1 MGLKSKPKK
10 GNEKKLNIPTSSAAK
25 EVNDNDAGRAL
36 VGKIV
41 GNKTMEFENKDISL
55 ADIRLNPDN
64 EIFRQNDNGE
74 DIEILAEDIKRNG
87 LLHNLVVF
95 PEQEDGKTVYVLL
108 SGERRY
114 RALML
119 LQEQDATWNAAKNC
133 NVVTTP
139 LSPNEKKVI
148 LYSANLQVRG
158 GLNDEAVRRKAV
170 SEFIEC
176 LQKEPYNM
184 NRVDAL
190 KAIKSV
196 SSVNPK
202 TIDRDARLEDKLKGS
217 LKELLDAKFL
227 SRSECESYLRFDD
240 EKQEEIGQK
249 YQELNAV
256 DCHGDTGEEAGK
268 NHIEVMRDTLHDT
281 FREYLFSALQQR
293 TRAEHEETYKKSI
306 EYFDSELQEL
316 KKKAEEFGIIKE
328 CNTPEEVADFEYDA
342 QKDATKD
349 VAKKEREAA
358 DISVSAVLKTT
369 PTIIKK
375 LQRVY
380 SNKSYEKA
388 LRHVSQE
395 SRDSDI
401 AALEEVIE
409 MATKLKEKIK
419 SVD

>member
-1 MGLKSKPKK
+1 MALTKKK
-10 GNEKKLNIPTSSAAK
+10 GPVTAPKLPNIEALKKVNNNNAGAFYNDLLNAK
-25 EVNDNDAGRAL
+25 H
-36 VGKIV
+36 KI
-41 GNKTMEFENKDISL
+41 EYESRDISL
-55 ADIRLNPDN
+55 FNIRTNTDN
-64 EIFRQNDNGE
+64 EIFREIDDDE
-74 DIEILAEDIKRNG
+74 DIRILADDIKRNG
-87 LLHNLVVF
+87 LLHNLVMF
-95 PEQEDGKTVYVLL
+95 PSTEEGREVYVLL

-114 RALML
+114 RALKL
-119 LQEQDATWNAAKNC
+119 LVEEGDTSWQIVRNC
-133 NVVTTP
+133 NVITTE
-139 LSPNEKKVI
+139 LSDNEKKVL

-170 SEFIEC
+170 SDFIEC

-217 LKELLDAKFL
+217 LKELLNAKFL

-240 EKQEEIGQK
+240 EKQKEIGQK

-369 PTIIKK
+369 PAIIKK

-419 SVD
+419 AVD

>member
-1 MGLKSKPKK
+1 MALTKKK
-10 GNEKKLNIPTSSAAK
+10 GPVTTPKLPNIEALKKVNNNNAGAFYNDLLNAK
-25 EVNDNDAGRAL
+25 H
-36 VGKIV
+36 KI
-41 GNKTMEFENKDISL
+41 EYESRDISL
-55 ADIRLNPDN
+55 FNIRTNPDN
-64 EIFRQNDNGE
+64 EIFREIDDDE
-74 DIEILAEDIKRNG
+74 DIRILADDIKRNG
-87 LLHNLVVF
+87 LLHNLVMF
-95 PEQEDGKTVYVLL
+95 PSTEEGREVYVLL

-114 RALML
+114 RALKL
-119 LQEQDATWNAAKNC
+119 LVEEGDTSWQIVRNC
-133 NVVTTP
+133 NIITTE
-139 LSPNEKKVI
+139 LSDNEKKVL

-170 SEFIEC
+170 SVFIEC

-202 TIDRDARLEDKLKGS
+202 TIDRDARLEDKLRGT

-419 SVD
+419 AVD

>member
-1 MGLKSKPKK
+1 MALTKKK
-10 GNEKKLNIPTSSAAK
+10 GPVTTPKLPNIEALKKVNNNTAGAFYNDLLNAK
-25 EVNDNDAGRAL
+25 H
-36 VGKIV
+36 KI
-41 GNKTMEFENKDISL
+41 EYESRDISL
-55 ADIRLNPDN
+55 FNIRTNPDN
-64 EIFRQNDNGE
+64 EIFREIDDDE
-74 DIEILAEDIKRNG
+74 DIRILADDIKRNG
-87 LLHNLVVF
+87 LLHNLVMF
-95 PEQEDGKTVYVLL
+95 PSTEEGREVYVLL

-114 RALML
+114 RALKL
-119 LQEQDATWNAAKNC
+119 LVEEGDTSWQIVRNC
-133 NVVTTP
+133 NVITTE
-139 LSPNEKKVI
+139 LSDNEKKVL

-227 SRSECESYLRFDD
+227 SRSECETYLRFDD

-256 DCHGDTGEEAGK
+256 DCRGDTREEAGK

-328 CNTPEEVADFEYDA
+328 CNTPDEVADFEYDA
-342 QKDATKD
+342 QKDATRD

-409 MATKLKEKIK
+409 IATKLKEKIK
-419 SVD
+419 TVD

>member
-1 MGLKSKPKK
+1 MALTKKK
-10 GNEKKLNIPTSSAAK
+10 GPVTTPKLPNIEALKKVNNNNAGAFYNDLLNAK
-25 EVNDNDAGRAL
+25 H
-36 VGKIV
+36 KI
-41 GNKTMEFENKDISL
+41 EYESRDISL
-55 ADIRLNPDN
+55 FNIRTNPDN
-64 EIFRQNDNGE
+64 EIFREIDDDE
-74 DIEILAEDIKRNG
+74 DIRILADDIKRNG
-87 LLHNLVVF
+87 LLHNLVMF
-95 PEQEDGKTVYVLL
+95 PSTEEGREVYVLL

-114 RALML
+114 RALKL
-119 LQEQDATWNAAKNC
+119 LVEEGDTSWQIVRNC
-133 NVVTTP
+133 NVITTE
-139 LSPNEKKVI
+139 LSDNEKKVL

-170 SEFIEC
+170 SDFIEC

-256 DCHGDTGEEAGK
+256 DCHGDNGEEAGK

-293 TRAEHEETYKKSI
+293 TRAEHEEAYKNAI

-328 CNTPEEVADFEYDA
+328 CNAPEEVADFEYDA
-342 QKDATKD
+342 KKEAAKDF
-349 VAKKEREAA
+349 AKKEREAA
-358 DISVSAVLKTT
+358 DISVSAVLKAT

-380 SNKSYEKA
+380 ANKSYEKA
-388 LRHVSQE
+388 LSHVSQE

-409 MATKLKEKIK
+409 MATKLKEKIEA
-419 SVD
+419 VD

>member
-1 MGLKSKPKK
+1 MALTKKK
-10 GNEKKLNIPTSSAAK
+10 GPVTTPKLPNIEALKKVNNNNAGAFYNDLLNAK
-25 EVNDNDAGRAL
+25 H
-36 VGKIV
+36 KI
-41 GNKTMEFENKDISL
+41 EYESRDISL
-55 ADIRLNPDN
+55 FNIRTNPDN
-64 EIFRQNDNGE
+64 EIFREIDDDE
-74 DIEILAEDIKRNG
+74 DIRILADDIKRNG
-87 LLHNLVVF
+87 LLHNLVMF
-95 PEQEDGKTVYVLL
+95 PSTEEGREVYVLL

-114 RALML
+114 RALKL
-119 LQEQDATWNAAKNC
+119 LVEEGDTSWQIVRNC
-133 NVVTTP
+133 NIIRTE
-139 LSPNEKKVI
+139 LSDNEKKVL

-202 TIDRDARLEDKLKGS
+202 TIDRDARLEDKLRGT

-256 DCHGDTGEEAGK
+256 DCHGDAGEEAGK

-419 SVD
+419 AVD

>member
-1 MGLKSKPKK
+1 MALTKKK
-10 GNEKKLNIPTSSAAK
+10 GPVTTPKLPNIEALKKVNNNNAGAFYNDLLNAK
-25 EVNDNDAGRAL
+25 H
-36 VGKIV
+36 KI
-41 GNKTMEFENKDISL
+41 EYESRDISL
-55 ADIRLNPDN
+55 FNIRTNPDN
-64 EIFRQNDNGE
+64 EIFREIDDDE
-74 DIEILAEDIKRNG
+74 DIRILADDIKRNG
-87 LLHNLVVF
+87 LLHNLVMF
-95 PEQEDGKTVYVLL
+95 PSTEEGREVYVLL

-114 RALML
+114 RALKL
-119 LQEQDATWNAAKNC
+119 LVEEGDTSWQIVRNC
-133 NVVTTP
+133 NIITTE
-139 LSPNEKKVI
+139 LSDNEKKVL

-202 TIDRDARLEDKLKGS
+202 TIDRDARLEDKLRGT

-293 TRAEHEETYKKSI
+293 TRAEHEETYKTSI
-306 EYFDSELQEL
+306 EYFDSELQGL

-409 MATKLKEKIK
+409 IATKLKEKIK
-419 SVD
+419 AVD

>member
-1 MGLKSKPKK
+1 MALTKKK
-10 GNEKKLNIPTSSAAK
+10 GPVTTPKLPNIEALKKVNNNNAGAFYNDLLNAK
-25 EVNDNDAGRAL
+25 H
-36 VGKIV
+36 KI
-41 GNKTMEFENKDISL
+41 EYESRDISL
-55 ADIRLNPDN
+55 FNIRTNPDN
-64 EIFRQNDNGE
+64 EIFREIDDDE
-74 DIEILAEDIKRNG
+74 DIRILADDIKRNG
-87 LLHNLVVF
+87 LLHNLVMF
-95 PEQEDGKTVYVLL
+95 PSTEEGREVYVLL

-114 RALML
+114 RALKL
-119 LQEQDATWNAAKNC
+119 LVEEGDTSWQIVRNC
-133 NVVTTP
+133 NIITTE
-139 LSPNEKKVI
+139 LSDNEKKVL

-202 TIDRDARLEDKLKGS
+202 TIDRDARLEDKLRGT

-342 QKDATKD
+342 QKDATKN

-419 SVD
+419 AVD

>member
-1 MGLKSKPKK
+1 MALTKKK
-10 GNEKKLNIPTSSAAK
+10 GPVTTPKLPNIEALKKVNNNNAGAFYNDLLNAK
-25 EVNDNDAGRAL
+25 H
-36 VGKIV
+36 KI
-41 GNKTMEFENKDISL
+41 EYESRDISL
-55 ADIRLNPDN
+55 FNIRTNPDN
-64 EIFRQNDNGE
+64 EIFREIDDDE
-74 DIEILAEDIKRNG
+74 DIGILADDIKRNG
-87 LLHNLVVF
+87 LLHNLVMF
-95 PEQEDGKTVYVLL
+95 PSTEEGREVYVLL

-114 RALML
+114 RALKL
-119 LQEQDATWNAAKNC
+119 LVEEGDTSWQIVRNC
-133 NVVTTP
+133 NIITTE
-139 LSPNEKKVI
+139 LSDNEKKVL

-202 TIDRDARLEDKLKGS
+202 TIDRDARLEDKLKGG
-217 LKELLDAKFL
+217 LKALLDAKFL

-419 SVD
+419 AVD

>member
-1 MGLKSKPKK
+1 MALTKKK
-10 GNEKKLNIPTSSAAK
+10 GPVTTPKLPNIEALKKVNNNNAGAFYNDLLNAK
-25 EVNDNDAGRAL
+25 H
-36 VGKIV
+36 KI
-41 GNKTMEFENKDISL
+41 EYESRDISL
-55 ADIRLNPDN
+55 FNIRTNPDN
-64 EIFRQNDNGE
+64 EIFREIDDDE
-74 DIEILAEDIKRNG
+74 DIRILADDIKRNG
-87 LLHNLVVF
+87 LLHNLVMF
-95 PEQEDGKTVYVLL
+95 LSTEEGREVYVLL

-114 RALML
+114 RALKL
-119 LQEQDATWNAAKNC
+119 LVEEGDTSWQIVRNC
-133 NVVTTP
+133 NVITTE
-139 LSPNEKKVI
+139 LSDNEKKVL

-170 SEFIEC
+170 SDFIEC

-342 QKDATKD
+342 QKDVTKD

-419 SVD
+419 AVD

>member
-1 MGLKSKPKK
+1 MALTKKK
-10 GNEKKLNIPTSSAAK
+10 GPVTTPKLPNIEALKKVNNNNAGAFYNDLLNAK
-25 EVNDNDAGRAL
+25 H
-36 VGKIV
+36 KI
-41 GNKTMEFENKDISL
+41 EYESRDISL
-55 ADIRLNPDN
+55 FNIRTNPDN
-64 EIFRQNDNGE
+64 DIFREIDDDE
-74 DIEILAEDIKRNG
+74 DIRILADDIKRNG
-87 LLHNLVVF
+87 LLHNLVMF
-95 PEQEDGKTVYVLL
+95 PSTEEGREVYVLL

-114 RALML
+114 RALKL
-119 LQEQDATWNAAKNC
+119 LVEEGDTSWQIVRNC
-133 NVVTTP
+133 NIITTE
-139 LSPNEKKVI
+139 LSDNEKKVL

-158 GLNDEAVRRKAV
+158 GLNDEAVRRTAV

-196 SSVNPK
+196 CSVNPK
-202 TIDRDARLEDKLKGS
+202 TIDRDARLEDKLRGT

-419 SVD
+419 AVD

>member
-1 MGLKSKPKK
+1 MALTKKK
-10 GNEKKLNIPTSSAAK
+10 GPVTTPKLPNIEALKKVNNNNAGAFYNDLLNAK
-25 EVNDNDAGRAL
+25 H
-36 VGKIV
+36 KI
-41 GNKTMEFENKDISL
+41 EYESRDISL
-55 ADIRLNPDN
+55 FNIRTNPDN
-64 EIFRQNDNGE
+64 EIFREIDDDE
-74 DIEILAEDIKRNG
+74 DIRILADDIKRNG
-87 LLHNLVVF
+87 LLHNLVMF
-95 PEQEDGKTVYVLL
+95 PSTEEGREVYVLL

-114 RALML
+114 RALKL
-119 LQEQDATWNAAKNC
+119 LVEEGDTSWQIVRNC
-133 NVVTTP
+133 NIITTE
-139 LSPNEKKVI
+139 LSDNEKKVL

-202 TIDRDARLEDKLKGS
+202 TIDRDARLEDKLKEN
-217 LKELLDAKFL
+217 LKGLLDAKFL

-419 SVD
+419 AVD

>member
-1 MGLKSKPKK
+1 MALTKKK
-10 GNEKKLNIPTSSAAK
+10 GPVTTPKLPNIEALKKVNNNNAGAFYNDLLNAK
-25 EVNDNDAGRAL
+25 H
-36 VGKIV
+36 KI
-41 GNKTMEFENKDISL
+41 EYESRDISL
-55 ADIRLNPDN
+55 FNIRTNPDN
-64 EIFRQNDNGE
+64 EIFREIDDDE
-74 DIEILAEDIKRNG
+74 DIRILADDIKRNG
-87 LLHNLVVF
+87 LLHNLVLF
-95 PEQEDGKTVYVLL
+95 PSTEEGREVYVLL

-114 RALML
+114 RALKL
-119 LQEQDATWNAAKNC
+119 LVAEGDTSWQIVRNC
-133 NVVTTP
+133 NVITTE
-139 LSPNEKKVI
+139 LSDNEKKVL

-202 TIDRDARLEDKLKGS
+202 TIDRDARLEDKLRGT

-306 EYFDSELQEL
+306 EYFDSELQGL

-409 MATKLKEKIK
+409 IATKLKEKIK
-419 SVD
+419 AVD

>member
-1 MGLKSKPKK
+1 MALTKKK
-10 GNEKKLNIPTSSAAK
+10 GPVTTPKLPNIEALKKVNNNNAGAFYNDLLNAK
-25 EVNDNDAGRAL
+25 H
-36 VGKIV
+36 KI
-41 GNKTMEFENKDISL
+41 EYESRDISL
-55 ADIRLNPDN
+55 FNIRTNPDN
-64 EIFRQNDNGE
+64 EIFREIDDDE
-74 DIEILAEDIKRNG
+74 DIRILADDIKRNG
-87 LLHNLVVF
+87 LLHNLVMF
-95 PEQEDGKTVYVLL
+95 PSTEEGREVYVLL

-114 RALML
+114 RALKL
-119 LQEQDATWNAAKNC
+119 LVEEGDTSWQIVRNC
-133 NVVTTP
+133 NIITTE
-139 LSPNEKKVI
+139 LSDNEKKVL

-202 TIDRDARLEDKLKGS
+202 TIDRDARLEDKLRGT

-256 DCHGDTGEEAGK
+256 DCHSDTGEEAGK

-306 EYFDSELQEL
+306 EYFDSELQGL

-409 MATKLKEKIK
+409 IATKLKEKIK
-419 SVD
+419 AVD

>member
-1 MGLKSKPKK
+1 MALTKKK
-10 GNEKKLNIPTSSAAK
+10 GPVTAPKLPNIEALKKVNNNNAGAFYNDLLNAK
-25 EVNDNDAGRAL
+25 H
-36 VGKIV
+36 KI
-41 GNKTMEFENKDISL
+41 EYESRDISL
-55 ADIRLNPDN
+55 FNIRTNPDN
-64 EIFRQNDNGE
+64 EIFREIDDDE
-74 DIEILAEDIKRNG
+74 DIRILADDIKRNG
-87 LLHNLVVF
+87 LLHNLVMF
-95 PEQEDGKTVYVLL
+95 PSTEEGREVYVLL

-114 RALML
+114 RALKL
-119 LQEQDATWNAAKNC
+119 LVEEGDTSWQIVRNC
-133 NVVTTP
+133 NVITTE
-139 LSPNEKKVI
+139 LSDNEKKVL

-176 LQKEPYNM
+176 LQEEPYNM

-202 TIDRDARLEDKLKGS
+202 TIDRDARLEDKLRGT

-256 DCHGDTGEEAGK
+256 DCHGDTGKEAGK

-328 CNTPEEVADFEYDA
+328 CNTPEEIADFEYDA

-419 SVD
+419 AVD

>member
-1 MGLKSKPKK
+1 MALTKKK
-10 GNEKKLNIPTSSAAK
+10 GPVTTPKLPNIEALKKVNNNSAGAFYNDLLNAK
-25 EVNDNDAGRAL
+25 H
-36 VGKIV
+36 KI
-41 GNKTMEFENKDISL
+41 EYESRDISL
-55 ADIRLNPDN
+55 FNIRTNPDN
-64 EIFRQNDNGE
+64 EIFREIDDDE
-74 DIEILAEDIKRNG
+74 DIRILADDIKRNG
-87 LLHNLVVF
+87 LLHNLVMF
-95 PEQEDGKTVYVLL
+95 PYTEEGREVYVLL

-114 RALML
+114 RALKL
-119 LQEQDATWNAAKNC
+119 LVEEGDTSWQIVRNC
-133 NVVTTP
+133 NVITTE
-139 LSPNEKKVI
+139 LSDNEKKVL

-170 SEFIEC
+170 SDFIEC

-240 EKQEEIGQK
+240 VKQEEIGEK

-293 TRAEHEETYKKSI
+293 TRAEHEEAYKKAI

-328 CNTPEEVADFEYDA
+328 CNVPEEVADFEYDA
-342 QKDATKD
+342 KKEAAKD

-358 DISVSAVLKTT
+358 DISVSAVLKAT

-380 SNKSYEKA
+380 ANKSYEKA
-388 LRHVSQE
+388 LSHVSQE

-409 MATKLKEKIK
+409 MATKLKEKIEA
-419 SVD
+419 VD

>member
-1 MGLKSKPKK
+1 MALTKKK
-10 GNEKKLNIPTSSAAK
+10 GPVTTPKLPNIEALKKVNNNNAGAFYNDLLNAK
-25 EVNDNDAGRAL
+25 H
-36 VGKIV
+36 KI
-41 GNKTMEFENKDISL
+41 EYESRDISL
-55 ADIRLNPDN
+55 FNIRTNPDN
-64 EIFRQNDNGE
+64 EIFRGIDDDE
-74 DIEILAEDIKRNG
+74 DIRILADDIKRNG
-87 LLHNLVVF
+87 LLHNLVMF
-95 PEQEDGKTVYVLL
+95 PSTEEGREVYVLL

-114 RALML
+114 RALKL
-119 LQEQDATWNAAKNC
+119 LVEEGDTSWQIVRNC
-133 NVVTTP
+133 NIITTE
-139 LSPNEKKVI
+139 LSDNEKKVL

-202 TIDRDARLEDKLKGS
+202 TIDRDARLEDKLRGT

-306 EYFDSELQEL
+306 EYFDSELQGL

-409 MATKLKEKIK
+409 IATKLKEKIK
-419 SVD
+419 AVD

>member
-1 MGLKSKPKK
+1 MALTKKK
-10 GNEKKLNIPTSSAAK
+10 GPVTTPKLPNIEALKKVNNNNAGAFYNDLLNAK
-25 EVNDNDAGRAL
+25 H
-36 VGKIV
+36 KI
-41 GNKTMEFENKDISL
+41 EYESRDISL
-55 ADIRLNPDN
+55 FNIRTNPDN
-64 EIFRQNDNGE
+64 EIFREIDDDE
-74 DIEILAEDIKRNG
+74 DIRILADDIKRNG
-87 LLHNLVVF
+87 LLHNLVLF
-95 PEQEDGKTVYVLL
+95 PSTEEGREVYVLL

-114 RALML
+114 RALKL
-119 LQEQDATWNAAKNC
+119 LVEEGDTSWQIVRNC
-133 NVVTTP
+133 NVITTE
-139 LSPNEKKVI
+139 LSDNEKKVL

-170 SEFIEC
+170 SDFIEC

-240 EKQEEIGQK
+240 EKLDEIGQK

-268 NHIEVMRDTLHDT
+268 NHIEVMRDTLHDM

-349 VAKKEREAA
+349 VANKEREAA

-419 SVD
+419 AVD

>member
-1 MGLKSKPKK
+1 MALTKKK
-10 GNEKKLNIPTSSAAK
+10 GPVTTPKLPNIEALKKVNNNNAGAFYNDLLNAK
-25 EVNDNDAGRAL
+25 H
-36 VGKIV
+36 KI
-41 GNKTMEFENKDISL
+41 EYESRDISL
-55 ADIRLNPDN
+55 FNIRTNPDN
-64 EIFRQNDNGE
+64 EIFREIDDDE
-74 DIEILAEDIKRNG
+74 DIRILADDIKRNG
-87 LLHNLVVF
+87 LLHNLVMF
-95 PEQEDGKTVYVLL
+95 PSTEEGREVYVLL

-114 RALML
+114 RALKL
-119 LQEQDATWNAAKNC
+119 LVEEGNTSWQIVRNC
-133 NVVTTP
+133 NVITTE
-139 LSPNEKKVI
+139 LSDNEKKVL

-170 SEFIEC
+170 SDFIEC

-342 QKDATKD
+342 QKDVTKD

-419 SVD
+419 AVD

>member
-1 MGLKSKPKK
+1 MALTKKK
-10 GNEKKLNIPTSSAAK
+10 GPVTTPKLPNIEALKKVNNNNAGAFYNDLLNAK
-25 EVNDNDAGRAL
+25 H
-36 VGKIV
+36 KI
-41 GNKTMEFENKDISL
+41 EYESRDISL
-55 ADIRLNPDN
+55 FNIRTNPDN
-64 EIFRQNDNGE
+64 EIFREIDDDE
-74 DIEILAEDIKRNG
+74 DIRILADDIKRNG
-87 LLHNLVVF
+87 LLHNLVMF
-95 PEQEDGKTVYVLL
+95 PSTEEGREVYVLL

-114 RALML
+114 RALKL
-119 LQEQDATWNAAKNC
+119 LVEEGDTSWQIVRNC
-133 NVVTTP
+133 NIITTE
-139 LSPNEKKVI
+139 LSDNEKKVL

-202 TIDRDARLEDKLKGS
+202 TIDRDARLEDKLRGT

-249 YQELNAV
+249 YQVLNAV

-419 SVD
+419 AVD

>member
-1 MGLKSKPKK
+1 MALTKKK
-10 GNEKKLNIPTSSAAK
+10 GPVTTPKLPNIEALKKVNNNNAGAFYNDLLNAK
-25 EVNDNDAGRAL
+25 H
-36 VGKIV
+36 KI
-41 GNKTMEFENKDISL
+41 EYESRDISL
-55 ADIRLNPDN
+55 FNIRTNPDN
-64 EIFRQNDNGE
+64 EIFREIDDDE
-74 DIEILAEDIKRNG
+74 DIRILADDIKRNG
-87 LLHNLVVF
+87 LLHNLVMF
-95 PEQEDGKTVYVLL
+95 PSTEEGREVYVLL

-114 RALML
+114 RALKL
-119 LQEQDATWNAAKNC
+119 LVEEGDTSWQIVRNC
-133 NVVTTP
+133 NIITTE
-139 LSPNEKKVI
+139 LSDNEKKVL

-202 TIDRDARLEDKLKGS
+202 TIDRDARLEDKLRGT

-328 CNTPEEVADFEYDA
+328 SNTPEEAADFEYDA
-342 QKDATKD
+342 QKDAAKD

-419 SVD
+419 AVD

>member
-1 MGLKSKPKK
+1 MALTKKK
-10 GNEKKLNIPTSSAAK
+10 GPVTTPKLPNIEALKKVNNNNAGAFYNDLLNAK
-25 EVNDNDAGRAL
+25 H
-36 VGKIV
+36 KI
-41 GNKTMEFENKDISL
+41 EYESRDISL
-55 ADIRLNPDN
+55 FNIRTNPDN
-64 EIFRQNDNGE
+64 EIFREIDDDE
-74 DIEILAEDIKRNG
+74 DIRILADDIKRNG
-87 LLHNLVVF
+87 LLHNLVMF
-95 PEQEDGKTVYVLL
+95 PSTEEGREVYVLL

-114 RALML
+114 RALKL
-119 LQEQDATWNAAKNC
+119 LVAEGDTSWQIVRNC
-133 NVVTTP
+133 NVITTE
-139 LSPNEKKVI
+139 LSDNEKKVL

-170 SEFIEC
+170 SDFIEC

-342 QKDATKD
+342 QKDATKA
-349 VAKKEREAA
+349 VAKKEMEAA

-419 SVD
+419 AVD

>member
-1 MGLKSKPKK
+1 MALTKKK
-10 GNEKKLNIPTSSAAK
+10 GPVTTPKLPNIEALKKVNNNNAGAFYNDLLNAK
-25 EVNDNDAGRAL
+25 H
-36 VGKIV
+36 KI
-41 GNKTMEFENKDISL
+41 EYESRDISL
-55 ADIRLNPDN
+55 FNIRTNPDN
-64 EIFRQNDNGE
+64 EIFREIDDDE
-74 DIEILAEDIKRNG
+74 DIRILADDIKRNG
-87 LLHNLVVF
+87 LLHNLVMF
-95 PEQEDGKTVYVLL
+95 PSTEEGREVYVLL

-114 RALML
+114 RALKL
-119 LQEQDATWNAAKNC
+119 LVEEGDTSWQIVRNC
-133 NVVTTP
+133 NIITTE
-139 LSPNEKKVI
+139 LSDNEKKVL

-196 SSVNPK
+196 SSVNAK
-202 TIDRDARLEDKLKGS
+202 TIDRDARLEDKLRGT

-316 KKKAEEFGIIKE
+316 KKKAEEFGIIKK

-419 SVD
+419 AVD

>member
-1 MGLKSKPKK
+1 MALTKKK
-10 GNEKKLNIPTSSAAK
+10 GPVTTPKLPNIEALKKVNNNNAGAFYNDLLNAK
-25 EVNDNDAGRAL
+25 H
-36 VGKIV
+36 KI
-41 GNKTMEFENKDISL
+41 EYESRDISL
-55 ADIRLNPDN
+55 FNIRTNPDN
-64 EIFRQNDNGE
+64 EIFREIDDDE
-74 DIEILAEDIKRNG
+74 DIRILADDIKRNG
-87 LLHNLVVF
+87 LLHNLVMF
-95 PEQEDGKTVYVLL
+95 PSTEERREVYVLL

-114 RALML
+114 RALKL
-119 LQEQDATWNAAKNC
+119 LVEEGDTSWQIVRNC
-133 NVVTTP
+133 NIITTE
-139 LSPNEKKVI
+139 LSDNEKKVL

-202 TIDRDARLEDKLKGS
+202 TIDRDARLEDKLRGT

-342 QKDATKD
+342 QKDATKA
-349 VAKKEREAA
+349 VAKKERKAA

-419 SVD
+419 AVD

>member
-1 MGLKSKPKK
+1 MALTKKK
-10 GNEKKLNIPTSSAAK
+10 GPVTTPKLPNIEALKKVNNNNAGAFYNDLLNAK
-25 EVNDNDAGRAL
+25 H
-36 VGKIV
+36 KI
-41 GNKTMEFENKDISL
+41 EYESRDISL
-55 ADIRLNPDN
+55 FNIRTNPDN
-64 EIFRQNDNGE
+64 EIFREIDDDE
-74 DIEILAEDIKRNG
+74 DIRILADDIKRNG
-87 LLHNLVVF
+87 LLHNLVMF
-95 PEQEDGKTVYVLL
+95 PSTEEGREVYVLL

-114 RALML
+114 RALKL
-119 LQEQDATWNAAKNC
+119 LVEEGDTSWQIVRNC
-133 NVVTTP
+133 NVITTE
-139 LSPNEKKVI
+139 LSDNEKKVL

-170 SEFIEC
+170 SDFIEC

-240 EKQEEIGQK
+240 EKLDEIGQK

-268 NHIEVMRDTLHDT
+268 NHIEVMRDTLHDM

-316 KKKAEEFGIIKE
+316 KKKAEKFGIIKE

-349 VAKKEREAA
+349 VANKEREAA

-401 AALEEVIE
+401 AALEEVID

-419 SVD
+419 AVD

>member
-1 MGLKSKPKK
+1 MALTKKK
-10 GNEKKLNIPTSSAAK
+10 GPVTTPKLPNIEALKKVNNNNAGAFYNDLLNAK
-25 EVNDNDAGRAL
+25 H
-36 VGKIV
+36 KI
-41 GNKTMEFENKDISL
+41 EYESRDISL
-55 ADIRLNPDN
+55 FNIRTNPDN
-64 EIFRQNDNGE
+64 EIFREIDDDE
-74 DIEILAEDIKRNG
+74 DIRILADDIKRNG
-87 LLHNLVVF
+87 LLHNLVMF
-95 PEQEDGKTVYVLL
+95 PSTEEGREVYVLL

-114 RALML
+114 RALKL
-119 LQEQDATWNAAKNC
+119 LVEEGDTSWQIVRNC
-133 NVVTTP
+133 NIITTE
-139 LSPNEKKVI
+139 LSDNEKKVL

-202 TIDRDARLEDKLKGS
+202 TIDRDARLEDKLRGT

-256 DCHGDTGEEAGK
+256 DCHGDTGEEVGK

-316 KKKAEEFGIIKE
+316 KKKAEELGIIKE

-401 AALEEVIE
+401 AALEEVID

-419 SVD
+419 AVD

>member
-1 MGLKSKPKK
+1 MALTKKK
-10 GNEKKLNIPTSSAAK
+10 GPVTTPKLPNIEALKKVNNNNAGAFYNDLLNAK
-25 EVNDNDAGRAL
+25 H
-36 VGKIV
+36 KI
-41 GNKTMEFENKDISL
+41 EYESRDISL
-55 ADIRLNPDN
+55 FNIRTNPDN
-64 EIFRQNDNGE
+64 EIFREIDDDE
-74 DIEILAEDIKRNG
+74 DIRILADDIKRNG
-87 LLHNLVVF
+87 LLHNLVMF
-95 PEQEDGKTVYVLL
+95 PSTEEGREVYVLL

-114 RALML
+114 RALKL
-119 LQEQDATWNAAKNC
+119 LVEEGDTSWQIVRNC
-133 NVVTTP
+133 NVITTE
-139 LSPNEKKVI
+139 LSDNEKKVL

-176 LQKEPYNM
+176 LQEEPYNM

-202 TIDRDARLEDKLKGS
+202 TIDRDARLEDKLRGT

-328 CNTPEEVADFEYDA
+328 CNAPEEVADFEYDA

-349 VAKKEREAA
+349 VAKKERKAA

-419 SVD
+419 AVD

>member
-1 MGLKSKPKK
+1 MALTKKK
-10 GNEKKLNIPTSSAAK
+10 GPVTTPKLPNIEALKKVNNNNAGAFYNDLLNAK
-25 EVNDNDAGRAL
+25 H
-36 VGKIV
+36 KI
-41 GNKTMEFENKDISL
+41 EYESRDISL
-55 ADIRLNPDN
+55 FNIRTNPDN
-64 EIFRQNDNGE
+64 EIFREIDDDE
-74 DIEILAEDIKRNG
+74 DIRILADDIKRNG
-87 LLHNLVVF
+87 LLHNLVMF
-95 PEQEDGKTVYVLL
+95 PSTEEGREVYVLL

-114 RALML
+114 RALKL
-119 LQEQDATWNAAKNC
+119 LVEEGDTSWQIVRNC
-133 NVVTTP
+133 NVITTE
-139 LSPNEKKVI
+139 LSDNEKKVL

-170 SEFIEC
+170 SDFIEC

-240 EKQEEIGQK
+240 EKLDEIGQK
-249 YQELNAV
+249 YQELNVV

-268 NHIEVMRDTLHDT
+268 NHIEVMRDTLHDM

-349 VAKKEREAA
+349 VANKEREAA

-419 SVD
+419 AVD

>member
-1 MGLKSKPKK
+1 MALTKKK
-10 GNEKKLNIPTSSAAK
+10 GPVTAPKLPNIEALKKVNNNNAGAFYNDLLNAK
-25 EVNDNDAGRAL
+25 H
-36 VGKIV
+36 KI
-41 GNKTMEFENKDISL
+41 EYESRDISL
-55 ADIRLNPDN
+55 FNIRTNPDN
-64 EIFRQNDNGE
+64 EIFREIDDDE
-74 DIEILAEDIKRNG
+74 DIRILADDIKRNG
-87 LLHNLVVF
+87 LLHNLVMF
-95 PEQEDGKTVYVLL
+95 PSTEEGREVYVLL

-114 RALML
+114 RALKL
-119 LQEQDATWNAAKNC
+119 LVEEGDTSWQIVRNC
-133 NVVTTP
+133 NVITTE
-139 LSPNEKKVI
+139 LSDNEKKVL

-176 LQKEPYNM
+176 LQEEPYNM

-202 TIDRDARLEDKLKGS
+202 TIDRDARLEDKLRGT

-227 SRSECESYLRFDD
+227 SRSECESYLRFDN

-328 CNTPEEVADFEYDA
+328 CNTPEEIADFEYDA

-419 SVD
+419 AVD

>member
-1 MGLKSKPKK
+1 MALTKKK
-10 GNEKKLNIPTSSAAK
+10 GPVTTPKLPNIEALKKVNNNNAGAFYNDLLNAK
-25 EVNDNDAGRAL
+25 H
-36 VGKIV
+36 KI
-41 GNKTMEFENKDISL
+41 EYESRDISL
-55 ADIRLNPDN
+55 FNIRTNPDN
-64 EIFRQNDNGE
+64 EIFREIDDDE
-74 DIEILAEDIKRNG
+74 DIRILADDIKRNG
-87 LLHNLVVF
+87 LLHNLVMF
-95 PEQEDGKTVYVLL
+95 PSTEEGREVYVLL

-114 RALML
+114 RALKL
-119 LQEQDATWNAAKNC
+119 LVEEGDTSWQIVRNC
-133 NVVTTP
+133 NVITTE
-139 LSPNEKKVI
+139 LSDNEKKVL

-176 LQKEPYNM
+176 LQEKPYNM

-202 TIDRDARLEDKLKGS
+202 TIDRDARLEDKLRGT

-293 TRAEHEETYKKSI
+293 TRAEHEETYKKTI

-328 CNTPEEVADFEYDA
+328 CNTPEEIADFEYDA

-419 SVD
+419 AVD

>member
-1 MGLKSKPKK
+1 MALTKKK
-10 GNEKKLNIPTSSAAK
+10 GPVTTPKLPNIEALKKVNNNNAGAFYNDLLNAK
-25 EVNDNDAGRAL
+25 H
-36 VGKIV
+36 KI
-41 GNKTMEFENKDISL
+41 EYESRDISL
-55 ADIRLNPDN
+55 FNIRTNPDN
-64 EIFRQNDNGE
+64 EIFREIDDDE
-74 DIEILAEDIKRNG
+74 DIRILADDIKRNG
-87 LLHNLVVF
+87 LLHNLVMF
-95 PEQEDGKTVYVLL
+95 PSTEEGREVYVLL

-114 RALML
+114 RALKL
-119 LQEQDATWNAAKNC
+119 LVEEGDTSWQIVRNC
-133 NVVTTP
+133 NIITTE
-139 LSPNEKKVI
+139 LSDNEKKVL

-202 TIDRDARLEDKLKGS
+202 TIDRDARLEDKLRGT

-328 CNTPEEVADFEYDA
+328 CNTPEEIADFEYDA
-342 QKDATKD
+342 QKDATKA

-419 SVD
+419 AVD

>member
-1 MGLKSKPKK
+1 MALTKKK
-10 GNEKKLNIPTSSAAK
+10 GPVTTPKLPNIEALKKVNNNNAGAFYNDLLNAK
-25 EVNDNDAGRAL
+25 H
-36 VGKIV
+36 KI
-41 GNKTMEFENKDISL
+41 EYESRDISL
-55 ADIRLNPDN
+55 FNIRTNPDN
-64 EIFRQNDNGE
+64 EIFREIDDDE
-74 DIEILAEDIKRNG
+74 DIRILADDIKRNG
-87 LLHNLVVF
+87 LLHNLVMF
-95 PEQEDGKTVYVLL
+95 PSTEEGREVYVLL

-114 RALML
+114 RALKL
-119 LQEQDATWNAAKNC
+119 LVEEGDTSWQIVRNC
-133 NVVTTP
+133 NVITTE
-139 LSPNEKKVI
+139 LSDNEKKVL

-170 SEFIEC
+170 SDFIEC

-240 EKQEEIGQK
+240 EKQKEIGQK

-342 QKDATKD
+342 QKDVTKD
-349 VAKKEREAA
+349 VAKKEKEAA

-419 SVD
+419 AVD

>member
-1 MGLKSKPKK
+1 MALTKKK
-10 GNEKKLNIPTSSAAK
+10 GPVTTPKLPNIEALKKVNNNNAGAFYNDLLNAK
-25 EVNDNDAGRAL
+25 H
-36 VGKIV
+36 KI
-41 GNKTMEFENKDISL
+41 EYESRDISL
-55 ADIRLNPDN
+55 FNIRTNPDN
-64 EIFRQNDNGE
+64 EIFREIDDDE
-74 DIEILAEDIKRNG
+74 DIRILADDIKRNG
-87 LLHNLVVF
+87 LLHNLVMF
-95 PEQEDGKTVYVLL
+95 PSTEEGREVYVLL

-114 RALML
+114 RALKL
-119 LQEQDATWNAAKNC
+119 LVEEGDTSWQIVRNC
-133 NVVTTP
+133 NIITTE
-139 LSPNEKKVI
+139 LSDNEKKVL

-202 TIDRDARLEDKLKGS
+202 TIDRDARLENKLKGS

-240 EKQEEIGQK
+240 EKQEEIGEK
-249 YQELNAV
+249 YQELSVV

-328 CNTPEEVADFEYDA
+328 CNTPEEAADFEYDA

-419 SVD
+419 AVD

>member
-1 MGLKSKPKK
+1 MALTKKK
-10 GNEKKLNIPTSSAAK
+10 GPVTSPKLPNIEALKKVNNNNAGAFYNDLLNAK
-25 EVNDNDAGRAL
+25 H
-36 VGKIV
+36 KI
-41 GNKTMEFENKDISL
+41 EYESRDISL
-55 ADIRLNPDN
+55 FNIRTNPDN
-64 EIFRQNDNGE
+64 EIFREIDDDE
-74 DIEILAEDIKRNG
+74 DIRILADDIKRNG
-87 LLHNLVVF
+87 LLHNLVMF
-95 PEQEDGKTVYVLL
+95 PSTEEGREVYVLL

-114 RALML
+114 RALKL
-119 LQEQDATWNAAKNC
+119 LVEEGDTSWQIVRNC
-133 NVVTTP
+133 NVITTE
-139 LSPNEKKVI
+139 LSDNEKKVL

-170 SEFIEC
+170 SDFIEC

-240 EKQEEIGQK
+240 EKLDEIGQK

-268 NHIEVMRDTLHDT
+268 NHIEVMRDTLHDM

-349 VAKKEREAA
+349 VANKEREAA

-401 AALEEVIE
+401 AALEEVID

-419 SVD
+419 AVD

>member
-1 MGLKSKPKK
+1 MALTKKK
-10 GNEKKLNIPTSSAAK
+10 GPVTTPKLPNIEALKKVNNNNAGAFYNDLLNAK
-25 EVNDNDAGRAL
+25 H
-36 VGKIV
+36 KI
-41 GNKTMEFENKDISL
+41 EYESRDISL
-55 ADIRLNPDN
+55 FNIRTNPDN
-64 EIFRQNDNGE
+64 EIFREIDDDE
-74 DIEILAEDIKRNG
+74 DIRILADDIKRNG
-87 LLHNLVVF
+87 LLHNLVMF
-95 PEQEDGKTVYVLL
+95 PSTEEGREVYVLL

-114 RALML
+114 RALKL
-119 LQEQDATWNAAKNC
+119 LVEEGDTSWQIVRNC
-133 NVVTTP
+133 NVITTE
-139 LSPNEKKVI
+139 LSDNEKKVL

-202 TIDRDARLEDKLKGS
+202 TIDRDARLEDKLRGT

-281 FREYLFSALQQR
+281 FREYLFSDLQQR

-419 SVD
+419 AVD

>member
-1 MGLKSKPKK
+1 MALTKKK
-10 GNEKKLNIPTSSAAK
+10 GPVTTPKLPNIEALKKVNNNNAGAFYNDLLNAK
-25 EVNDNDAGRAL
+25 H
-36 VGKIV
+36 KI
-41 GNKTMEFENKDISL
+41 EYESRDISIFN
-55 ADIRLNPDN
+55 IRTNPDN
-64 EIFRQNDNGE
+64 EIFREIDDDE
-74 DIEILAEDIKRNG
+74 DIRILADDIKRNG
-87 LLHNLVVF
+87 LLHNLVMF
-95 PEQEDGKTVYVLL
+95 PSTEEGREVYVLL

-114 RALML
+114 RALKL
-119 LQEQDATWNAAKNC
+119 LVEEGDTSWQIVRNC
-133 NVVTTP
+133 NVITTK
-139 LSPNEKKVI
+139 LSDNEKKVL

-306 EYFDSELQEL
+306 EYFDSGLQEL

-328 CNTPEEVADFEYDA
+328 CNTPEEIADFEYDA
-342 QKDATKD
+342 QKDATKA

-419 SVD
+419 AVD

>member
-1 MGLKSKPKK
+1 MALTKKK
-10 GNEKKLNIPTSSAAK
+10 GPVTTPKLPNIEALKKVNNNNAGAFYNDLLNAK
-25 EVNDNDAGRAL
+25 H
-36 VGKIV
+36 KI
-41 GNKTMEFENKDISL
+41 EYESRDISL
-55 ADIRLNPDN
+55 FNIRTNPDN
-64 EIFRQNDNGE
+64 EIFREIDDDE
-74 DIEILAEDIKRNG
+74 DIRILADDIKRNG
-87 LLHNLVVF
+87 LLHNLVMF
-95 PEQEDGKTVYVLL
+95 PSTEEGREVYVLL

-114 RALML
+114 RALKL
-119 LQEQDATWNAAKNC
+119 LVEEGDTSWQIVRNC
-133 NVVTTP
+133 NIITTE
-139 LSPNEKKVI
+139 LSDNEKKVL

-202 TIDRDARLEDKLKGS
+202 TIDRDARLEDKLKEN

-342 QKDATKD
+342 QKDATKA

-419 SVD
+419 AVD

>member
-1 MGLKSKPKK
+1 MALTKKK
-10 GNEKKLNIPTSSAAK
+10 GPVTTPKLPNIEALKKVNNNNAGAFYNDLLNAK
-25 EVNDNDAGRAL
+25 H
-36 VGKIV
+36 KI
-41 GNKTMEFENKDISL
+41 EYESRDISL
-55 ADIRLNPDN
+55 FNIRTNPDN
-64 EIFRQNDNGE
+64 EIFREIDDDE
-74 DIEILAEDIKRNG
+74 DIRILADDIKRNG
-87 LLHNLVVF
+87 LLHNLVMF
-95 PEQEDGKTVYVLL
+95 PSTEEGREVYVLL

-114 RALML
+114 RALKL
-119 LQEQDATWNAAKNC
+119 LVEEGDTSWQIVRNC
-133 NVVTTP
+133 NIITTE
-139 LSPNEKKVI
+139 LSDNEKKVL

-202 TIDRDARLEDKLKGS
+202 TIDRDARLEDKLRGT

-342 QKDATKD
+342 QKDVTKD

-419 SVD
+419 AVD

>member
-1 MGLKSKPKK
+1 MALTKKK
-10 GNEKKLNIPTSSAAK
+10 GPVTAPKLPNIEALKKVNNNNAGAFYNDLLNAK
-25 EVNDNDAGRAL
+25 H
-36 VGKIV
+36 KI
-41 GNKTMEFENKDISL
+41 EYESRDISL
-55 ADIRLNPDN
+55 FNIRTNPDN
-64 EIFRQNDNGE
+64 EIFREIDDDE
-74 DIEILAEDIKRNG
+74 DIRILADDIKRNG
-87 LLHNLVVF
+87 LLHNLVMF
-95 PEQEDGKTVYVLL
+95 PSTEEGREVYVLL

-114 RALML
+114 RALKL
-119 LQEQDATWNAAKNC
+119 LVEEGDTSWQIVRNC
-133 NVVTTP
+133 NIITTE
-139 LSPNEKKVI
+139 LSDNEKKVL

-202 TIDRDARLEDKLKGS
+202 TIDRDARLEDKLRGT
-217 LKELLDAKFL
+217 LKELLDAKLL

-419 SVD
+419 AVD

>member
-1 MGLKSKPKK
+1 MALTKKK
-10 GNEKKLNIPTSSAAK
+10 GPVTTPKLPNIEALKKVNNNNAGAFYNDLLNAK
-25 EVNDNDAGRAL
+25 H
-36 VGKIV
+36 KI
-41 GNKTMEFENKDISL
+41 EYENRDISL
-55 ADIRLNPDN
+55 FNIRTNPDN
-64 EIFRQNDNGE
+64 EIFREIDDDE
-74 DIEILAEDIKRNG
+74 DIRILADDIKRNG
-87 LLHNLVVF
+87 LLHNLVMF
-95 PEQEDGKTVYVLL
+95 PSTEEGREVYVLL

-114 RALML
+114 RALKL
-119 LQEQDATWNAAKNC
+119 LVEEGDTSWQIVRNC
-133 NVVTTP
+133 NIITTE
-139 LSPNEKKVI
+139 LSDNEKKVL

-176 LQKEPYNM
+176 LQKVPYNM

-240 EKQEEIGQK
+240 EKLDEIGQK

-419 SVD
+419 AVD